1 MNVYTGMIV
10 ILVTDSIQVDW
21 MMQLCLR
28 IVLCTDAEEIL
39 PVMLR
44 DQSDQ
49 SKAANLKC
57 ASVAGYGSLHS
68 LVAHKDKFTDESQRL
83 LLKKVLT

>member
-1 MNVYTGMIV
+1 
-10 ILVTDSIQVDW
+10 

-39 PVMLR
+39 SAMLH
-44 DQSDQ
+44 DQSGRG
-49 SKAANLKC
+49 KAGNLKS
-57 ASVAGYGSLHS
+57 AHVAGYGSLHS

-83 LLKKVLT
+83 LLEKVLSYFVNPLII